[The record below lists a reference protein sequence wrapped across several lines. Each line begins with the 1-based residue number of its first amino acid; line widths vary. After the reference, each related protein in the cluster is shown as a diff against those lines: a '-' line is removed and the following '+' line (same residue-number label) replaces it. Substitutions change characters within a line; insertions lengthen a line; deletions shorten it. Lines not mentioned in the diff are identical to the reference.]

1 MHHTGDVG
9 SNVLVSLPGRAK
21 FILLLSIPL
30 ILAGWL
36 VSSQLSSRDPLVSG
50 TSELSLS
57 PCEPDMVPNDGL
69 QITTDSETGQV
80 VLSGAGSWYTVIA
93 GGDIGAYS
101 LHVYD
106 SAGRH
111 TGPNRKLDVVSEFL
125 AVESKIPNSSFER
138 LGGKYYVTLDAQDE
152 YYVELRGEGTGKF
165 DLKITKG
172 LSGDDK
178 APVFRYPGSVVN
190 SSLRASVVLRCGL
203 NPPPDLVIDSDGD
216 RRPELRQKP
225 YSTSSQ
231 PRDK

>member
-1 MHHTGDVG
+1 M
-9 SNVLVSLPGRAK
+9 LVSFPGRAK
-21 FILLLSIPL
+21 FIFLLSVPL
-30 ILAGWL
+30 ILAGWF
-36 VSSQLSSRDPLVSG
+36 VSSQLSPRYALVSS

-57 PCEPDMVPNDGL
+57 SCEPDMVPNDGL
-69 QITTDSETGQV
+69 QIMTDSETGQV

-93 GGDIGAYS
+93 GGDVGAYS

-111 TGPNRKLDVVSEFL
+111 TGPSRNLDVISEFQ

-138 LGGKYYVTLDAQDE
+138 FGGEYHVTLDAQDE

-165 DLKITKG
+165 DLRITKG
-172 LSGDDK
+172 LSGDDNV
-178 APVFRYPGSVVN
+178 PVFRFPGSVVN